1 MSTYRL
7 SITSDIVRN
16 GYNHGDSFD
25 RRFTNVED
33 MMTYL
38 RSSPFANEAVSFV
51 SDIMT
56 CVDGNNFFTAAI
68 YHEGKLLNAKN
79 FFLEH
84 QDKTLFGG

>member
-1 MSTYRL
+1 MSAYRL

-33 MMTYL
+33 MMAYL
-38 RSSPFANEAVSFV
+38 RSSPFASKDVSFV
-51 SDIMT
+51 SGMMT
-56 CVDGNNFFTAAI
+56 RVDGNNFFTAAI

-79 FFLEH
+79 FFLEQ
-84 QDKTLFGG
+84 QDRTLFGG